1 MTVDAVGA
9 VWMMHAQFETERSS
23 EADAEVEYERH
34 REQVYERKHGSLD
47 GYVAGREFPCRG
59 ALREYDRTAGLA
71 LVACDSC
78 PFQTSY
84 RPDAE
89 PAGARAW

>member
-1 MTVDAVGA
+1 MTNDDQPGP
-9 VWMMHAQFETERSS
+9 VWMMHHVFESERSE
-23 EADAEVEYERH
+23 EADAELEYERQ
-34 REQVYERKHGSLD
+34 REQNYERKHGSLE

-59 ALREYDRTAGLA
+59 ALREYDRTSGLV

-84 RPDAE
+84 RPTE
-89 PAGARAW
+89 VPA